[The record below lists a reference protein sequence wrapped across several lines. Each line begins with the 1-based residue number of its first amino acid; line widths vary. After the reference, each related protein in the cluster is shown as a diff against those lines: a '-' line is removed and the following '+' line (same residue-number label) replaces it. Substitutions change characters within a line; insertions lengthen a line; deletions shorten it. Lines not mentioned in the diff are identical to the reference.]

1 MATRG
6 SQLALRQAELVARA
20 ITAAASTAAF
30 GAIAIELV
38 VVETSG
44 DLQRDRPIGAIG
56 GQGVFVKEVE
66 QALLDL
72 RADLAVHS
80 AKDLPS
86 ASHTDGLEIVAV
98 PGRADPRDA
107 LVGRP
112 LSVLGP
118 GAHVA
123 TGAPRRRAQL
133 TWLRPDL
140 RFVELRG
147 NIATR
152 LDKVPEAG
160 AVVVAYAALERLGLA
175 GLAAEV
181 LPLSAMLPQVGQGAL
196 AVQCRLGD
204 EVTSEVVRSID
215 QADSHRCL
223 DCERAFLAELGGGCE
238 LPVGAN
244 AVIRSDGALE
254 LKGLIASLDGLVL
267 LRRAMIG
274 RDGPELGR
282 ALAREILDQC
292 GGAEILFG
300 TSKLP

>member
-1 MATRG
+1 
-6 SQLALRQAELVARA
+6 
-20 ITAAASTAAF
+20 
-30 GAIAIELV
+30 
-38 VVETSG
+38 
-44 DLQRDRPIGAIG
+44 
-56 GQGVFVKEVE
+56 
-66 QALLDL
+66 
-72 RADLAVHS
+72 
-80 AKDLPS
+80 
-86 ASHTDGLEIVAV
+86 
-98 PGRADPRDA
+98 
-107 LVGRP
+107 
-112 LSVLGP
+112 
-118 GAHVA
+118 
-123 TGAPRRRAQL
+123 
-133 TWLRPDL
+133 
-140 RFVELRG
+140 
-147 NIATR
+147 
-152 LDKVPEAG
+152 
-160 AVVVAYAALERLGLA
+160 
-175 GLAAEV
+175 
-181 LPLSAMLPQVGQGAL
+181 MLPQVGQGAL